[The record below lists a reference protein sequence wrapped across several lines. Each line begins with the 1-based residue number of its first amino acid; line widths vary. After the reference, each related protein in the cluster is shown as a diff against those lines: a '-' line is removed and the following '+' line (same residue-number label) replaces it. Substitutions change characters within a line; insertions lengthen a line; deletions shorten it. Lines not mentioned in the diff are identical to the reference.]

1 MPLFEY
7 RAVDKKGKDVINVI
21 EASNNLDA
29 LNKVRELGLYPLK
42 VVEKTKV
49 DAARGGQQPAA
60 FLGLKLSLFR
70 ERKVKPQHMV
80 IFIRQFATLI
90 NAGLPLLR
98 SIKILWEQQRPG
110 ALKSALEDLAN
121 SVESGSTFSEA
132 LLKHPAIFS
141 KLFVNMV
148 KAGEAAGVMDVVL
161 LRLADFYEKSHKI
174 RAKVKS
180 ALIYPIIVVCAA
192 IGVLFFLVLFIIPK
206 FAEMFKDM
214 DLKLPTPTLILIGIT
229 NLMLQW
235 YTWAVF
241 GVIVAGLIAA
251 YIAVSRTPKGRFA
264 IDKLKLDFPLFGIL
278 VQKIGIARF
287 ARTLG
292 TLVASGVPL
301 LKALTIVRDVIGND
315 VISNAI
321 ANVSESIREGESI
334 SGPLK
339 QHKVFT
345 PMVIN
350 MIDVG
355 EETGRL
361 DEMLIKIADNYD
373 EDVDVA
379 ISGLTSIL
387 EPVLIITLAF
397 IVGSIVIS
405 LFLPLISLISSLSA
419 S

>member
-1 MPLFEY
+1 MPVFEY
-7 RAVDKKGKDVINVI
+7 RAVDKKGKDVVSVI
-21 EASNNLDA
+21 EAANNMDA

-42 VVEKTKV
+42 VVEKTRADIQSKEQKAKTV
-49 DAARGGQQPAA
+49 
-60 FLGLKLSLFR
+60 LGLPVSLFR
-70 ERKVKPQHMV
+70 EKKVKPQHMV

-110 ALKSALEDLAN
+110 ALKYALEDLAN

-192 IGVLFFLVLFIIPK
+192 IAVLFFLVLFIIPK

-214 DLKLPTPTLILIGIT
+214 DLALPTPTRILIGIT

-235 YTWAVF
+235 YTWVVLAV
-241 GVIVAGLIAA
+241 VVAGFVLV
-251 YIAVSRTPKGRFA
+251 YVAVSRTPKGRYA

-292 TLVASGVPL
+292 TLVSSGVPL
-301 LKALTIVRDVIGND
+301 LKALTIVRDVIGNE
-315 VISNAI
+315 VISSAI